1 MAPSANRFQHHFKL
15 RSICKHPCVFLRT
28 WHSLKWMF
36 ITIGKM
42 FFPKMHHLLENCV
55 RFPQTLK
62 QNSKFQDG
70 FFFAYVMVL
79 VSKEY
84 GIPWKMCAKFF
95 LSLKTM
101 NSLRDTQY
109 SPKTMELYS
118 KMYIAL
124 LRSFWSNMHFP
135 SCRRH
140 YFGKHPLQKWWTRSI
155 KKSAQLVHIE

>member
-1 MAPSANRFQHHFKL
+1 MAFFEVNVYNYQKDVSSKNASSPWKL
-15 RSICKHPCVFLRT
+15 CKISSNVKT
-28 WHSLKWMF
+28 
-36 ITIGKM
+36 
-42 FFPKMHHLLENCV
+42 
-55 RFPQTLK
+55 
-62 QNSKFQDG
+62 KFQISRWI
-70 FFFAYVMVL
+70 FFAYVMVL
-79 VSKEY
+79 VSKKY
-84 GIPWKMCAKFF
+84 GIPWRMCAKFF

-124 LRSFWSNMHFP
+124 LRSFWNNMHFP

-140 YFGKHPLQKWWTRSI
+140 YFGKHLLQKWWTRSI